1 MKTGQSTDIEQQAVA
16 LQVKGLTK
24 KYGGYTVLDGID
36 LQLPRASL
44 VGLLGPNGAG
54 KTTFIK
60 IACGLI
66 TPDEG
71 EIHIAGHDLRK
82 EEVAARGSLAYV
94 PDVPSL
100 YPELT
105 IWEHLELHARAH
117 GTSDTFPSR
126 AETLLRR
133 FGLWEARDNPT
144 YTLSRGMMQKLALCG
159 AFVRPSQVM
168 LMDEP
173 AGSLDIASVSELYD
187 MLEEYREDGGLAVV
201 SSHQWEDLQD
211 LCDSFVLMVQGEA
224 VMGDLPLLR
233 IAASLPKDASLREV
247 YMAFMHA
254 GRQPEDIAHR
264 RSKVAHNGQGR

>member
-1 MKTGQSTDIEQQAVA
+1 MA
-16 LQVKGLTK
+16 LEIKGLIK
-24 KYGGYTVLDGID
+24 KYGGYTVLDGIN
-36 LQLPRASL
+36 LELPRSAL

-54 KTTFIK
+54 KTTLIK
-60 IACGLI
+60 TVCGLI

-71 EIHIAGHDLRK
+71 EIRIAGYDMRK
-82 EEVAARGSLAYV
+82 QEVAARGNIAYV

-117 GTSDTFPSR
+117 RTLATFAAR
-126 AETLLRR
+126 AESLLTRV
-133 FGLWEARDNPT
+133 GLWEARDNPT

-159 AFVRPSQVM
+159 AFVRPSKVM

-187 MLEEYREDGGLAVV
+187 LLEEYREDGGLAVL

-233 IAASLPKDASLREV
+233 LAVSLPKDASLREV
-247 YMAFMHA
+247 YMAFIHA
-254 GRQPEDIAHR
+254 GRRPEDVVHH
-264 RSKVAHNGQGR
+264 RSKPSRNGQNGRHA